1 MLDAP
6 DDEEASIMREP
17 DPAAM
22 KKLREREGRSLQSL
36 LDIQLTCTVLFLRHK
51 IQKGF
56 LSRDQAPVEGD
67 MPQMSQ
73 YIKKLE
79 DYEDQIEV
87 STIRTTKINKVLK
100 ALVKLNTIPKD
111 EEFQFRKRSVDLLA
125 KWNKI
130 MGAEPQ
136 EGDSKG
142 EDGKETS
149 KSTPA
154 TNGVHEEGSDAK
166 DATTSKEEPAAA
178 APAPTSDESEKP
190 TSTATE
196 AAKPTEPESE
206 PAAPAEQATEA
217 SITEEVKAAVPA
229 EVTESAPATTDKAP
243 ESAEA
248 AVEATETVKAAE

>member
-1 MLDAP
+1 V
-6 DDEEASIMREP
+6 
-17 DPAAM
+17 
-22 KKLREREGRSLQSL
+22 SLCNLCLTISL
-36 LDIQLTCTVLFLRHK
+36 ICLVLFLRHK

-79 DYEDQIEV
+79 DYGDEIEV

-125 KWNKI
+125 KWNKM

-136 EGDSKG
+136 EADSKG

-154 TNGVHEEGSDAK
+154 TNGVHDEGSDAK
-166 DATTSKEEPAAA
+166 DATTTKDEPTAA
-178 APAPTSDESEKP
+178 APTSDEPEKP
-190 TSTATE
+190 EATE
-196 AAKPTEPESE
+196 ATETAKPTEPAPEA
-206 PAAPAEQATEA
+206 AAPVEKPSE
-217 SITEEVKAAVPA
+217 SSVTEEVKAAVPA
-229 EVTESAPATTDKAP
+229 EVTEAEPVTTEKAPA
-243 ESAEA
+243 SAEA